1 MCRMK
6 CGSFRPTGPPERA
19 REFALGAESRGIRI
33 IIAAAGK
40 AAHLAGVLAAMTTL
54 PILGVPMATADL
66 GGLDS
71 LLSMV
76 QMPAGIPVGTT
87 AIGKAGARNAALLA
101 VSILALSNAGL
112 NQELKRYREEM
123 QAEVEKDDAAIRQE
137 ARA

>member
-6 CGSFRPTGPPERA
+6 CGSFRPTGLPSAPANSPSEP
-19 REFALGAESRGIRI
+19 SRGIRI

-66 GGLDS
+66 GALDS